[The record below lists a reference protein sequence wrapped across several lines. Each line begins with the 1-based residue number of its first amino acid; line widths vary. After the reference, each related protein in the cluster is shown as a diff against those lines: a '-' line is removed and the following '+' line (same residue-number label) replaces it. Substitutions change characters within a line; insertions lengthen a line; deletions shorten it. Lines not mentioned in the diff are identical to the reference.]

1 MSNPSSSWTVLL
13 TIAAAAA
20 TIAVSALSVQEWR
33 KRLCSRIVELENQL
47 AAAHKQRQAE
57 RMGRIRGQRELR
69 QALLSSKDEKAG
81 SASYPMTPIGLIRS
95 CFSTR
100 NGTPRQPMLVTLA
113 RASLVLSSKNVA
125 AEAFDGLSQYSHCW
139 LIYVFHE
146 NTDLPGLW
154 KQPPH
159 KDFKAKVRVPRLDGG
174 KMGVFATRTPHR
186 PCPVGLTVAKVEGI
200 QGATL
205 LLSGADLVDGTP
217 VLDIKPYLPYCDS
230 VPDAIAPSW
239 VKAGGDDDV
248 IAMASVD
255 FTEGF
260 SEELAKCWET
270 MGKLSL
276 YSSWME
282 FQGLLQ
288 QVLSRDIRSLSQ
300 RQKPH
305 NAILSA
311 LNEQY
316 LNAPKDVNFDALQK
330 ALDNAESFDQTNL
343 LTDADQSTSVVDKT
357 EYAEASTYD
366 VEYQKVERDDKV
378 VYHLVLEGVDVSYTL
393 LEDGTVV
400 VEGASLTK
408 ALKPPASRD
417 FDPRNWRHL
426 FSNNA

>member
-1 MSNPSSSWTVLL
+1 MGTPSSSSWSVLL
-13 TIAAAAA
+13 AIAAAAA
-20 TIAVSALSVQEWR
+20 TVAVSAFSVQEW
-33 KRLCSRIVELENQL
+33 KKLLSRRIAELEEQL
-47 AAAHKQRQAE
+47 ATAHKQRHAE

-69 QALLSSKDEKAG
+69 QALLNSKDEKSG
-81 SASYPMTPIGLIRS
+81 NASYPMTPIGLIRS

-100 NGTPRQPMLVTLA
+100 NGTPRQPMLVTTA

-125 AEAFDGLSQYSHCW
+125 AEALDGLSQYSHCW

-186 PCPVGLTVAKVEGI
+186 PCPIGLTVAKVEGI

-230 VPDAIAPSW
+230 VPGAIAPSW
-239 VKAGGDDDV
+239 VKAGGDDDI
-248 IAMASVD
+248 IAMASVE
-255 FTEGF
+255 FTEDF
-260 SEELAKCWET
+260 CLDLAKCWDT

-282 FQGLLQ
+282 FQGLVK

-316 LNAPKDVNFDALQK
+316 LNAPKDTSSDPLQQALE
-330 ALDNAESFDQTNL
+330 NAENFDQTSVYAG
-343 LTDADQSTSVVDKT
+343 ADQSVLIDDKT
-357 EYAEASTYD
+357 EDAETSTF
-366 VEYQKVERDDKV
+366 EKIERDDKV
-378 VYHLVLEGVDVSYTL
+378 VYHLVLEGVDISYTL
-393 LEDGTVV
+393 LEDGKVLI
-400 VEGASLTK
+400 EGASLTK
-408 ALKPPASRD
+408 VLKPPASRD

-426 FSNNA
+426 CSNEA